1 MNGMISILN
10 KVRLSN
16 NFITM
21 TEKTFGRDAFGIVGK
36 QETLEKLTSKYYHNK
51 AVEVFCAHEE
61 IRYIDREKIEKNI
74 DMIDKYKIFISKGN
88 GGAGVINMEKAVT
101 ILGKA
106 HIGKP
111 NSVCTDSLIPIGPF
125 ETKEEVINL
134 KKYMSTKFF
143 RFMVGILK
151 TSQNIYQTVYQFV
164 PLQEFSNNSDIN
176 WNKSISEI
184 DIQLYKKYNLSE
196 EEQKFIEERIAVME

>member
-1 MNGMISILN
+1 
-10 KVRLSN
+10 
-16 NFITM
+16 
-21 TEKTFGRDAFGIVGK
+21 
-36 QETLEKLTSKYYHNK
+36 
-51 AVEVFCAHEE
+51 
-61 IRYIDREKIEKNI
+61 
-74 DMIDKYKIFISKGN
+74 MIDKYKIFISKGN

-176 WNKSISEI
+176 WNKSISKI